1 MDSDKNTSPD
11 DEEVQANNSQ
21 DIPADALSRTP
32 EDLEQ
37 EQAEEKAA
45 NPDATLNEVK
55 GKKVSPIKEFFRKV
69 NIYFLGF
76 VLLAAIAGVITV
88 VSYLNSQKPAPKA
101 VIEGGQALTEDALK
115 ELSNTDATV
124 GDTSQT
130 LTIQGNAIIAGEAL
144 MRGNLNVAG
153 NFQTGGTIRGP
164 SITIS
169 GEANL
174 GTAQINRL
182 QVAQDLAVQGNTT
195 VRDLSASGSASFGG
209 AVSAPQL
216 TVSRLIMG
224 GNAELQIPNHIS
236 FTGPSP
242 SRGATGSALGNGGSA
257 SVNGSDTSGTINI
270 RTGTGT
276 ATGCFVRINFN
287 QNFSRQPKVIVSP
300 VGSGAGQ
307 TQYYVDRDQTGFS
320 ICAASPAPS
329 NQTFAYDY
337 FVMN

>member
-1 MDSDKNTSPD
+1 MDSDKNTRPD
-11 DEEVQANNSQ
+11 DEEPQANDSQ
-21 DIPADALSRTP
+21 DAPADALSRTP
-32 EDLEQ
+32 DDLDQ
-37 EQAEEKAA
+37 EQSERKANNPEA
-45 NPDATLNEVK
+45 NLGELG
-55 GKKVSPIKEFFRKV
+55 GKKVSPIKKFFRKV
-69 NIYFLGF
+69 NVYFLGF
-76 VLLAAIAGVITV
+76 VLLAAIAGAVTL
-88 VSYLNSQKPAPKA
+88 VSYLNSQKPTPKA
-101 VIEGGQALTEDALK
+101 VIEGQALTEDALK

-130 LTIQGNAIIAGEAL
+130 LTIQGNAIIAGESL

-153 NFQTGGTIRGP
+153 NFQAGGPIRGP

-169 GEANL
+169 GESTL

-182 QVAQDLAVQGNTT
+182 QVAQDLAVQGTTT
-195 VRDLSASGSASFGG
+195 VRDLSASGAASFGG
-209 AVSAPQL
+209 AVTAQQL

-270 RTGTGT
+270 RTGTSTG
-276 ATGCFVRINFN
+276 TGCFVRVNFN
-287 QNFSRQPKVIVSP
+287 QSFSRQPKVIVSP

-307 TQYYVDRDQTGFS
+307 TQYYVDRDQSGFS

-329 NQTFAYDY
+329 SQTFAYDY